1 MGFIE
6 YGLHDEAGKDEAFNA
21 LPEDPTYVMKSSNQ

>member
-6 YGLHDEAGKDEAFNA
+6 YGLHDDAGKDDAFDA
-21 LPEDPTYVMKSSNQ
+21 RPDDPTYAMKSPNQ